1 MLSNSRVA
9 AIKRLNE
16 ANQGEGEFLVE
27 VSIIGRIN
35 HMNLIKMWG
44 YCAEG
49 KHRLLVYEY
58 MEHGSLAKNLS
69 IKTLNWEKRFKI
81 AMGTTK
87 GLAYLHEDCLEWILH
102 CNVKS
107 HNILLDSTC
116 QLKVADFGL

>member
-1 MLSNSRVA
+1 
-9 AIKRLNE
+9 
-16 ANQGEGEFLVE
+16 
-27 VSIIGRIN
+27 
-35 HMNLIKMWG
+35 MNLIKMWG

-49 KHRLLVYEY
+49 KHKLLVYEY

-69 IKTLNWEKRFKI
+69 AKTLNWEKRFKI

-102 CNVKS
+102 CDVKS